1 MTTTLPLGQIQ
12 KLYSSPHWVC
22 LGIFDGRVRH
32 YLYVGRGASY
42 EGLALG
48 EGFPPAYLR
57 VKDRFL
63 EYLRAHIEGRRL
75 TEWVKDKKDRLLLL
89 RYGADERFIFFWRGP
104 KLYFLHYFL
113 KEGERKLFLSWRSS
127 ERMDLPSWEKLK
139 TDEEL
144 FSYFDEIGRTEHAGE
159 IISKRKISEYLKEQE
174 SRRTEKGLSS
184 TRKKFFQRKI
194 ERIEEDLKKVAK
206 WTEWREKAEAAPTYE
221 ERNKFY
227 EKSKKWRQAEGLLK
241 ERLATAQKEKVLEE
255 QKPKH
260 LVTGEKTISPVFD
273 KGDEKKEALKT
284 QKTDHE
290 IEIFQSGKLKM
301 AVGMSAAGNDY
312 LRREWASK
320 DDWWFHMEGERSAH
334 LVIKTQNLSDITD
347 ELFEIIGSMIKDYSS
362 SSFAEIPLIFAQ
374 VKNLKGI
381 KGAKGSVTISKPRYR
396 RIPYRSDWKNKLSS
410 LS

>member
-1 MTTTLPLGQIQ
+1 MNTTLPLGQIQ
-12 KLYSSPHWVC
+12 KLYSTPHWVC
-22 LGIFDGRVRH
+22 LGLFDGRVRH

-63 EYLRAHIEGRRL
+63 EYLRAHIEGRRI

-89 RYGADERFIFFWRGP
+89 RYGVDERFIFFWRGP

-127 ERMDLPSWEKLK
+127 ERVDLPSWEKLK

-159 IISKRKISEYLKEQE
+159 IFSKRIISEYLKEQE

-184 TRKKFFQRKI
+184 TRKKFYLRKI
-194 ERIEEDLKKVAK
+194 ERIEEDLKKVAR

-221 ERNKFY
+221 ERNNFY

-241 ERLATAQKEKVLEE
+241 NRLTEAQKEKSLEE

-260 LVTGEKTISPVFD
+260 LVTAEKTISPVFD
-273 KGDEKKEALKT
+273 KGDENKAALKT

-290 IEIFQSGKLKM
+290 IEIFQSGKFKM
-301 AVGMSAAGNDY
+301 AVGVSAAGNDY

-362 SSFAEIPLIFAQ
+362 SNFAEIPLIFAQ

-381 KGAKGSVTISKPRYR
+381 KGSKGAVTISKPRYR
-396 RIPYRSDWKNKLSS
+396 RILYRSDWKNKLSS